1 MNRLINMIFTA
12 AALIALLCPAV
23 YAAEIREDYTSGTIT
38 VNENVES
45 DTVYGVTVFNQGREW
60 SDLTTEGISNEII
73 KFNDQIISSK
83 DGVCSF
89 SFRLGD
95 ECKSGI
101 YKAYIVCGNEKIE
114 IDIPYINKDDYT
126 EFINAL
132 NLAAKNGDTDAF
144 YNKINEKADWLGTTV
159 KYLESQINFRNA
171 MNLFCGYV
179 KDNPLSISNE
189 IKPENAYN
197 GFIVIQAAKEG
208 KLSEFSA
215 FAEGL
220 SLPHDLT
227 GDADKVKANKYM
239 SAYAVNIINYNK
251 PESLPELSDS
261 IREAMIL
268 SIVKYAGGAENARD
282 IINRNKDF
290 IGVASISFA
299 QAQRVAGQSY
309 NTKNALKAALSQT
322 TQGTGG
328 GGGGGSTSQPKSSVP
343 YVEKP
348 ITDNNTTGGNREI
361 NVQFTDIDGVAWAN
375 EAITALYDKKIIN
388 GRTEERF
395 YPDDSI
401 TREEFVKMAVTA
413 CGFELIKTDSP
424 FADVAE
430 DAWFKDYANTAF
442 VNGLIN
448 GIGENL
454 FGSGENI
461 TRQDIAVILY
471 NASKMPSG
479 EAQITFTDE
488 NLIADY
494 SKEAVRALA
503 SNKIINGRNDGSFDP
518 QGYATRAEAAK
529 MLYGVLEFLR

>member
-60 SDLTTEGISNEII
+60 SDLTTESISNEII

-144 YNKINEKADWLGTTV
+144 YNKINEKEDWLGTTV

-171 MNLFCGYV
+171 MNLFCVYV

-227 GDADKVKANKYM
+227 GDADKVRANKYM

-290 IGVASISFA
+290 IGVASVSFA

-309 NTKNALKAALSQT
+309 NTKSALKAALSQT

-388 GRTEERF
+388 GRTEARF

>member
-12 AALIALLCPAV
+12 AVSITMLCSAA

-45 DTVYGVTVFNQGREW
+45 DTVHGVTVFNQGKEW
-60 SDLTTEGISNEII
+60 ADLITEGISNEII

-95 ECKSGI
+95 ECKSGT
-101 YKAYIVCGNEKIE
+101 YKAYIICENEKIE

-208 KLSEFSA
+208 KLSELSA

-220 SLPHDLT
+220 SFPHDLT
-227 GDADKVKANKYM
+227 GDLDKVKANKYM
-239 SAYAVNIINYNK
+239 SAYTVNVINYNK

-261 IREAMIL
+261 IREAVIL

-290 IGVASISFA
+290 IGVPSVSFA
-299 QAQRVAGQSY
+299 QAQRVAGQGY
-309 NTKNALKAALSQT
+309 NSKSALKAALSQT

-328 GGGGGSTSQPKSSVP
+328 GGGGGSTSQSKGGVP

-348 ITDNNTTGGNREI
+348 ITDNSTAGVSGEI
-361 NVQFTDIDGVAWAN
+361 NVKFTDIDGVAWAN
-375 EAITALYDKKIIN
+375 EAITALYDKNIIN

-401 TREEFVKMAVTA
+401 TREEFVKMVVTA
-413 CGFELIKTDSP
+413 CGFELIKIDSS
-424 FADVAE
+424 FVDVAE
-430 DAWFKDYANTAF
+430 DAWFKDYANTAL
-442 VNGLIN
+442 VKGLIN

-454 FGSGENI
+454 FGSGGNI

-494 SKEAVRALA
+494 SKEAIKALA

-529 MLYGVLEFLR
+529 MLYGVLEYLR

>member
-95 ECKSGI
+95 ECESGI

-197 GFIVIQAAKEG
+197 GFIVIQSAKEG

-290 IGVASISFA
+290 IGVASVSFA

-328 GGGGGSTSQPKSSVP
+328 GGGGGSTSQPKISVP

-479 EAQITFTDE
+479 EAQMTFTDE